1 MREKKVRV
9 KLTRRQRRAVR
20 LERKRAKEAKR
31 YEEYLQDV
39 QQLLAL
45 YKTQLLVD
53 LETEQNQF
61 IELQNQ
67 MQQLIQASTETME

>member
-31 YEEYLQDV
+31 YEEYLRDV

-45 YKTQLLVD
+45 YKTKLLVD

-67 MQQLIQASTETME
+67 MQQLIQASTEIME